1 MNSYTSISEKN
12 FPGKTLCI
20 KTNNYGWVSLL
31 TTQSSKIW
39 TLHQAGNHRQRL
51 SCCFLITPLISSS
64 HVANSFDIKSAQLPL
79 VALLLRT
86 PDLSQIAT
94 DLKAQ
99 FGPDSDSPDFFDQDA
114 VVLDFSQ
121 IKETSNDEKL
131 PLLLEALKSCRLKPI
146 AFRNAKASLGALALQ
161 MGLVEAP
168 LEMPRGKP
176 ASQKKAAE
184 KSAPEPT
191 LALVKE
197 VVREV
202 VREVPG
208 PATLVID
215 RPLRSGQKIYAR
227 GADLVVLAMV
237 NMGAEVVADG
247 NIHVYAPLRGKAMA
261 GASGNTAARIFS
273 LCMEPELISI
283 AGVYR
288 TSENPLSED
297 IQGKPAQVRLSDDGQ
312 DKLLFEALNA

>member
-1 MNSYTSISEKN
+1 M
-12 FPGKTLCI
+12 
-20 KTNNYGWVSLL
+20 
-31 TTQSSKIW
+31 
-39 TLHQAGNHRQRL
+39 
-51 SCCFLITPLISSS
+51 
-64 HVANSFDIKSAQLPL
+64 ANSFDIKSAQLPL

-86 PDLSQIAT
+86 PDLSQIAS
-94 DLKAQ
+94 DLTAQ

-121 IKETSNDEKL
+121 IQEAPCEQHL

-146 AFRNAKASLGALALQ
+146 AFRNITPTLGALALQ

-168 LEMPRGKP
+168 LEMPRSKP
-176 ASQKKAAE
+176 ASQKKTADTSPAE
-184 KSAPEPT
+184 PQAS
-191 LALVKE
+191 

-215 RPLRSGQKIYAR
+215 KPLRSGQKIYAR

-261 GASGNTAARIFS
+261 GASGNTEARIFS

-288 TSENPLSED
+288 TSENPLSID
-297 IQGKPAQVRLSDDGQ
+297 IQGKAAQVRLSNDGQ